1 MSEISLLDG
10 SIGQELVKRAGKA
23 PTPLWSTTVMI
34 DQPEILRDVHAEYFN
49 VGASVATTN
58 TYPVLHDRLVRAGLQ
73 DQIETLWAQA
83 VKSARSARDAHGSGR
98 IAGSIGPLVA
108 SYRPDIC
115 PSPAEAEELY
125 RDVVAAL
132 APHVDVLLIETMSS
146 VDQADGAL
154 RAAMKSGL
162 PVWLAVS
169 VEDFDG
175 SKLRSG
181 ENLADLAPVLNRHD
195 TDAILINC
203 SRPEAVSTAVDIAAQ
218 FGRTSGAYANG
229 FTKISQGFLQEAPT
243 VDALQ
248 ERSDLS
254 PAAYADFAMGWID
267 QGATIVGGC
276 CEVGP
281 NHIAELAA
289 RITAAGHQI
298 V

>member
-10 SIGQELVKRAGKA
+10 SIGQELDKRAGKA

-218 FGRTSGAYANG
+218 FGRPFGAYANG

-276 CEVGP
+276 CEVRP

>member
-1 MSEISLLDG
+1 MSGITLLDG
-10 SIGQELVKRAGKA
+10 SIGQELVKRAGTA

-73 DQIETLWAQA
+73 DQIETLWTQA

-98 IAGSIGPLVA
+98 IAGSIGPLIA

-115 PSPAEAEELY
+115 PSAAEAEELY

-181 ENLADLAPVLNRHD
+181 ENLADLAPVLNRFD

-218 FGRTSGAYANG
+218 FGRPFGAYANG
-229 FTKISQGFLQEAPT
+229 FTKITQGFLKDAPT

-267 QGATIVGGC
+267 QGASIVGGC

-281 NHIAELAA
+281 GHIAELAA
-289 RITAAGHQI
+289 RIKAAGHHI

>member
-1 MSEISLLDG
+1 M
-10 SIGQELVKRAGKA
+10 
-23 PTPLWSTTVMI
+23 
-34 DQPEILRDVHAEYFN
+34 
-49 VGASVATTN
+49 
-58 TYPVLHDRLVRAGLQ
+58 
-73 DQIETLWAQA
+73 
-83 VKSARSARDAHGSGR
+83 
-98 IAGSIGPLVA
+98 
-108 SYRPDIC
+108 C
-115 PSPAEAEELY
+115 
-125 RDVVAAL
+125 
-132 APHVDVLLIETMSS
+132 S
-146 VDQADGAL
+146 VDQVDGAL
-154 RAAMKSGL
+154 RAAMKSGR

-218 FGRTSGAYANG
+218 FGRPFGAYANG
-229 FTKISQGFLQEAPT
+229 FTKIAQGFLKDAPT

-281 NHIAELAA
+281 DHIAELAA
-289 RITAAGHQI
+289 RIKAAGHHI

>member
-1 MSEISLLDG
+1 MSKISLLDG

-23 PTPLWSTTVMI
+23 PTALWSTMVMI
-34 DQPEILRDVHAEYFN
+34 DQPEMVRDVHTEYFN

-58 TYPVLHDRLVRAGLQ
+58 TYPVLYDRLVREGLE
-73 DQIETLWAQA
+73 DQMETLWSRAIN
-83 VKSARSARDAHGSGR
+83 SACAARDAHGSGR
-98 IAGSIGPLVA
+98 VAGSIGPLIA

-115 PSPAEAEELY
+115 PPAAEAEESY
-125 RDVVAAL
+125 GDIVAAL
-132 APHVDVLLIETMSS
+132 APHVDILLIETMSS
-146 VDQADGAL
+146 VNQAEGAL
-154 RAAMKSGL
+154 RAAKKSGL
-162 PVWLAVS
+162 PIWLAVS
-169 VEDFDG
+169 VQDFDG

-181 ENLADLAPVLNRHD
+181 ENLAELTPVLNRHD

-203 SRPEAVSTAVDIAAQ
+203 SRPEAVLTAVDIAAQ
-218 FGRTSGAYANG
+218 FGQPFGAYANG
-229 FTKISQGFLQEAPT
+229 FTMITQGFLKEAPT

-254 PAAYADFAMGWID
+254 PATYADFAMGWIE

-281 NHIAELAA
+281 DHIAELAM
-289 RITAAGHQI
+289 RITAAGHEI

>member
-1 MSEISLLDG
+1 MSEITLLDG

-34 DQPEILRDVHAEYFN
+34 DQPDILRDVHAEYFN

-83 VKSARSARDAHGSGR
+83 VKSAQSARNAHGSGR
-98 IAGSIGPLVA
+98 IAGSIGPLIA

-115 PSPAEAEELY
+115 PSAAEAEELY
-125 RDVVAAL
+125 RDVVDAL
-132 APHVDVLLIETMSS
+132 APHVDLLLIETMCS

-154 RAAMKSGL
+154 RAAMKSGR

-203 SRPEAVSTAVDIAAQ
+203 SRPEAVSTAVDIVAQ
-218 FGRTSGAYANG
+218 FGRPFGAYANG
-229 FTKISQGFLQEAPT
+229 FTKIAQGFLKDAPT

-281 NHIAELAA
+281 DHIAELAA
-289 RITAAGHQI
+289 RIKAAGHHI

>member
-181 ENLADLAPVLNRHD
+181 ENLADLAPVLNLHD

-218 FGRTSGAYANG
+218 FGRPFGAYANG

-248 ERSDLS
+248 ERNDLS

>member
-1 MSEISLLDG
+1 MSEITLLDG

-83 VKSARSARDAHGSGR
+83 VKSAQSARNAHGSGR
-98 IAGSIGPLVA
+98 IAGSIGPLIA

-115 PSPAEAEELY
+115 PSAAEAEELY
-125 RDVVAAL
+125 KDVVDAL
-132 APHVDVLLIETMSS
+132 APHVDLLLIETMSS

-154 RAAMKSGL
+154 RAAMKSGR
-162 PVWLAVS
+162 PVWIAVS

-203 SRPEAVSTAVDIAAQ
+203 SRPEAVSTAVDIVAQ
-218 FGRTSGAYANG
+218 FGRPFGAYANG
-229 FTKISQGFLQEAPT
+229 FTKIAQGFLKDAPT

-281 NHIAELAA
+281 DHIAKLAM
-289 RITAAGHQI
+289 RIKAAGHHI